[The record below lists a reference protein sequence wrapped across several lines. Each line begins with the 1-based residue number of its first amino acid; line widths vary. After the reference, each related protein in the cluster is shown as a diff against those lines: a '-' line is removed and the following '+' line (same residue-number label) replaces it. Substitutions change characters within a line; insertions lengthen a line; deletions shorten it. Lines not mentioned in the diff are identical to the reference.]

1 MEFYTEN
8 NMAEEKTQENREDII
23 RVTGEL
29 KLINQKLDNHMSH
42 ISQKIDTIFKIVWT
56 VSFMVLGLI
65 LKAVYTGLLN

>member
-1 MEFYTEN
+1 
-8 NMAEEKTQENREDII
+8 MAEEKMQENREDII

-65 LKAVYTGLLN
+65 LKAVYTGILN

>member
-1 MEFYTEN
+1 MGGTN
-8 NMAEEKTQENREDII
+8 RIMAEEKTQENREDII

-29 KLINQKLDNHMSH
+29 KLINQKLDNHISH

-65 LKAVYTGLLN
+65 LKAIYTGLLN

>member
-1 MEFYTEN
+1 
-8 NMAEEKTQENREDII
+8 MAEEKTQENREDII

-65 LKAVYTGLLN
+65 LKAIYTGILN

>member
-1 MEFYTEN
+1 
-8 NMAEEKTQENREDII
+8 MAEEKMQENREDII

-65 LKAVYTGLLN
+65 LKAIYTGLLN

>member
-1 MEFYTEN
+1 MV
-8 NMAEEKTQENREDII
+8 EEKTQENREDII

-65 LKAVYTGLLN
+65 LKAIYTGILN